1 MPLNQQYLYSKM
13 HNRCRVIHMN
23 VNIGTPYE
31 SIIQKIIDK
40 EYAGNQTEAIRQAL
54 LAYER
59 LLENEEQLLVKKA
72 IVIEIT
78 ESKANNDQGKTFE
91 EMKKKFKW

>member
-1 MPLNQQYLYSKM
+1 
-13 HNRCRVIHMN
+13 MN
-23 VNIGTPYE
+23 VNVGTPYE
-31 SIIQKIIDK
+31 AIIQKIIER

-59 LLENEEQLLVKKA
+59 ILEEEERKLVQKA
-72 IVIEIT
+72 IEVEIS
-78 ESKANNDQGKTFE
+78 EYKAGNIKAKSFE

>member
-1 MPLNQQYLYSKM
+1 
-13 HNRCRVIHMN
+13 MN
-23 VNIGTPYE
+23 VNVGAPYE
-31 SIIQKIIDK
+31 AIIQKIIEK

-59 LLENEEQLLVKKA
+59 VLEEEEKRLVAKA
-72 IVIEIT
+72 VEIEMC
-78 ESKANNDQGKTFE
+78 EVKAGNIKTKSFE

>member
-1 MPLNQQYLYSKM
+1 
-13 HNRCRVIHMN
+13 MN
-23 VNIGTPYE
+23 VNVGAPYE
-31 SIIQKIIDK
+31 AIIQKIIEK

-59 LLENEEQLLVKKA
+59 VLDEEEKRLVAKA
-72 IVIEIT
+72 VEIEMCEVRARNI
-78 ESKANNDQGKTFE
+78 KTKSFE

>member
-1 MPLNQQYLYSKM
+1 
-13 HNRCRVIHMN
+13 MN

-31 SIIQKIIDK
+31 AIIQKIIEK

-54 LAYER
+54 LVYER
-59 LLENEEQLLVKKA
+59 QLEEEEKRLV
-72 IVIEIT
+72 
-78 ESKANNDQGKTFE
+78 SKAVEIEMQEVKNGNMQTKSFE

>member
-1 MPLNQQYLYSKM
+1 M
-13 HNRCRVIHMN
+13 CMN

-31 SIIQKIIDK
+31 AIIQKIIEK

-54 LAYER
+54 LVYER
-59 LLENEEQLLVKKA
+59 QLEEEEKRLV
-72 IVIEIT
+72 
-78 ESKANNDQGKTFE
+78 SKAVEIEMQEVKNGNMQTKSFE

>member
-1 MPLNQQYLYSKM
+1 
-13 HNRCRVIHMN
+13 MN

-59 LLENEEQLLVKKA
+59 ILENEEQKLVKKA
-72 IVIEIT
+72 IEIEIT

>member
-1 MPLNQQYLYSKM
+1 
-13 HNRCRVIHMN
+13 MN
-23 VNIGTPYE
+23 VNVGAPYE
-31 SIIQKIIDK
+31 AIIQKIIEK

-59 LLENEEQLLVKKA
+59 VLEEEEKRLVAKA
-72 IVIEIT
+72 VEIEMCEVRARNI
-78 ESKANNDQGKTFE
+78 KTKSFE

>member
-1 MPLNQQYLYSKM
+1 
-13 HNRCRVIHMN
+13 MN
-23 VNIGTPYE
+23 VSIGAPYE
-31 SIIQKIIDK
+31 AIIQKIIEK

-59 LLENEEQLLVKKA
+59 LLEEEEKMLVAKA
-72 IVIEIT
+72 VRIEI
-78 ESKANNDQGKTFE
+78 EELEAKKSKTISHE

>member
-1 MPLNQQYLYSKM
+1 
-13 HNRCRVIHMN
+13 MN
-23 VNIGTPYE
+23 VNVGTPYE
-31 SIIQKIIDK
+31 AIIQKIIEK

-59 LLENEEQLLVKKA
+59 ILEDEERKLVQKA
-72 IVIEIT
+72 VEVEIA
-78 ESKANNDQGKTFE
+78 EYKAGNTKAKSFE

>member
-1 MPLNQQYLYSKM
+1 
-13 HNRCRVIHMN
+13 MN

-31 SIIQKIIDK
+31 IIIQKIIEK

-54 LAYER
+54 VAYER
-59 LLENEEQLLVKKA
+59 MLEEEEQKLVKKA
-72 IVIEIT
+72 IEIELNEMKSGNI
-78 ESKANNDQGKTFE
+78 KTKSFE

>member
-1 MPLNQQYLYSKM
+1 
-13 HNRCRVIHMN
+13 MN
-23 VNIGTPYE
+23 VNVGTPYE
-31 SIIQKIIDK
+31 AIIQKIIEK

-59 LLENEEQLLVKKA
+59 ILEDEEKKLVQKA
-72 IVIEIT
+72 IEVEVA
-78 ESKANNDQGKTFE
+78 EYKAGNIKAKSFE

>member
-1 MPLNQQYLYSKM
+1 
-13 HNRCRVIHMN
+13 MN

-72 IVIEIT
+72 IEIEIT